1 LCGGATSLCTQVQNC
16 LGSRFPG
23 LEATPALTAIANPA
37 NLTSPNPAV
46 AAAAS
51 VKAQEDAAP
60 QKIKALH
67 YLATIGCMNCY
78 PDIEK
83 AFLAGLDDCT
93 ESVRFEAAQDI
104 RDMAGCPCQHCNVK
118 SCCTPALRK
127 KLKDMACGVN
137 EKTGCW
143 KEPSSRVRRVARL
156 ALEKCG
162 CTPPE
167 AQPQKPNR
175 PEEGPE
181 KKDLPLPDSPV
192 KTADAKN

>member
-1 LCGGATSLCTQVQNC
+1 MGAGACSLFSQVQNC

-23 LEATPALTAIANPA
+23 LESTPALTAISDPA
-37 NLTSPNPAV
+37 NLKSPNPAV
-46 AAAAS
+46 ATAAE

-67 YLATIGCMNCY
+67 YLATIGCIHCY

-93 ESVRFEAAQDI
+93 ESVRFEAAQDL
-104 RDMAGCPCQHCNVK
+104 RDLAGNACQHCREK

-127 KLKDMACGVN
+127 KLADMACGVN
-137 EKTGCW
+137 EKTRCW

-162 CTPPE
+162 CPPPPE
-167 AQPQKPNR
+167 VQPQSH

-181 KKDLPLPDSPV
+181 KKDLPLPEPPA
-192 KTADAKN
+192 KTADATH